1 MAQAELSIERMSPPD
16 GKRRLPL
23 APRIDVADEAD
34 EDRPP
39 WHWSGFGAI
48 GVLVLWLPLAF
59 IVNGLLKGAGD
70 AVDAVD
76 LRVEVAMIALNAA
89 AFALASFG
97 AGFLVGRFS
106 GKAGRREATVAGLA
120 AAAVAWGLAAVQGL
134 RADLVTVVTW
144 ALILAVMSTLGAG
157 AGRAGGAL
165 GVRRRKP

>member
-1 MAQAELSIERMSPPD
+1 MSPSD

-23 APRIDVADEAD
+23 APRTEVADEAD

-48 GVLVLWLPLAF
+48 GVFVLWAPLAF

-70 AVDAVD
+70 AAGGRF
-76 LRVEVAMIALNAA
+76 LAAMIALNVAV
-89 AFALASFG
+89 FALASFG

-106 GKAGRREATVAGLA
+106 GKAGRREATVAGFA
-120 AAAVAWGLAAVQGL
+120 AAAAAWGLAAAPSL
-134 RADLVTVVTW
+134 RADVLTVVTW
-144 ALILAVMSTLGAG
+144 ALIFAALTALGAG
-157 AGRAGGAL
+157 AARAGGAL